1 VDSLDAA
8 AELIPHVLRERA
20 IFPVYQPIMD
30 LATGAI
36 VGVEA
41 LARGPAGS
49 PVEFPLALLAAA
61 SRARLLPLVDQLCF
75 TRAIEIARE
84 AADIVPPLL
93 FANAEPA
100 AVNQPV
106 TPDLLAAVRS
116 ERRFRIV
123 MEYTERALAAHPA
136 SLLSLANLAYQDG
149 NALALDDVGAD
160 PMSLAFLPLLEPE
173 VVKLDAHLL
182 RDPHSSSTVETAA
195 IVNSYAERTGA
206 VVVAEGI
213 ETENDLTTAPALG
226 ARWGQGW
233 LFGRPGPLT
242 AIAGRPLQ
250 PGARLRPARPD
261 LYLPSGTPFTV
272 AAMGDHIRACDQRTI
287 DELTE
292 YLVSVATSSGSHIVV
307 LAAYPNQAAVEAW
320 LPRLA
325 MVANTATFVGIVG
338 PGPPGGDPHRA
349 GVATDQPGNETA
361 LAVVGP
367 RAAVA
372 LCARPTSARRAELV
386 LTHDPNRVHAV
397 ARLLMWLVGTA
408 VDRRDPTA
416 APGELQNRG
425 GQPAGSKQLIYTSRR
440 S

>member
-1 VDSLDAA
+1 MDSLDTA
-8 AELIPHVLRERA
+8 AELISQVLRERA
-20 IFPVYQPIMD
+20 IFPVYQPIVE
-30 LATGAI
+30 LATGAV

-75 TRAIEIARE
+75 TRAIETAQE
-84 AADIVPPLL
+84 AADLVPPLL

-100 AVNQPV
+100 VVDQPV

-116 ERRFRIV
+116 KRHFRIV

-136 SLLSLANLAYQDG
+136 ALLGLANLAYRDG

-160 PMSLAFLPLLEPE
+160 PMSLAFLPLLAPE
-173 VVKLDAHLL
+173 VVKLDITVL
-182 RDPHSSSTVETAA
+182 RSPHSASTVETAT

-213 ETENDLTTAPALG
+213 ETEQDLATAQALG

-242 AIAGRPLQ
+242 NIAGRRVNR
-250 PGARLRPARPD
+250 GARLRPPKPD
-261 LYLPSGTPFTV
+261 PYLPSGTPFTI
-272 AAMGDHIRACDQRTI
+272 AATGHQGRVGDTRTI

-292 YLVSVATSSGSHIVV
+292 YLLSVATSGGAHTVV
-307 LAAYPNQAAVEAW
+307 LAAYPNQAARDAW

-325 MVANTATFVGIVG
+325 TVANTASFVGTVNLD
-338 PGPPGGDPHRA
+338 PP
-349 GVATDQPGNETA
+349 
-361 LAVVGP
+361 
-367 RAAVA
+367 
-372 LCARPTSARRAELV
+372 
-386 LTHDPNRVHAV
+386 
-397 ARLLMWLVGTA
+397 
-408 VDRRDPTA
+408 
-416 APGELQNRG
+416 APISTGRG
-425 GQPAGSKQLIYTSRR
+425 R
-440 S
+440 